1 MARADKITQ
10 LAFQKESF
18 SDFLDNFDI
27 HPVNGAIGR
36 IINENAV
43 RQSIKNIIM
52 TNLGERLFQSRI
64 GSDIYR
70 SLFEPLDQVTAN
82 IIVQAVKSSIKYNEP
97 RAKVLE
103 VGVFKTSDENAVMVK
118 IIFSLINKTDASTV
132 EVVLKRV
139 R

>member
-27 HPVNGAIGR
+27 HPVNGAVGR

-118 IIFSLINKTDASTV
+118 IVFSLINKTDASTV

>member
-82 IIVQAVKSSIKYNEP
+82 IIIQAVKSSIKYNEP

-118 IIFSLINKTDASTV
+118 IVFSLINKTDASTV

>member
-1 MARADKITQ
+1 MARADKLTQ
-10 LAFQKESF
+10 LALQKESF

-27 HPVNGAIGR
+27 HPINGAVGR

-52 TNLGERLFQSRI
+52 TNLGERLFQPRI
-64 GSDIYR
+64 GSNIYR

-82 IIVQAVKSSIKYNEP
+82 IIIDAVRSSIKYNEP
-97 RAKVLE
+97 RAKVLD
-103 VGVFKTSDENAVMVK
+103 VGVYKTSDENAVMVK
-118 IIFSLINKTDASTV
+118 IVFSLINKTDASTV

>member
-10 LAFQKESF
+10 LTFQKESF

-27 HPVNGAIGR
+27 HPVNGAVGR

-82 IIVQAVKSSIKYNEP
+82 IIVEAVKSSIKYNEP

-118 IIFSLINKTDASTV
+118 IVFSLINKTDASTV

>member
-27 HPVNGAIGR
+27 HPVNGAVGR

>member
-27 HPVNGAIGR
+27 HPVNGAVGR

-82 IIVQAVKSSIKYNEP
+82 IIIQAVKSSIKYNEP

-118 IIFSLINKTDASTV
+118 IVFSLINKTDASTV

>member
-1 MARADKITQ
+1 MARADKLTQ
-10 LAFQKESF
+10 LALQKESF

-27 HPVNGAIGR
+27 HPVNGAVGR

-52 TNLGERLFQSRI
+52 TNLGERLFQPRI
-64 GSDIYR
+64 GSNIYR

-82 IIVQAVKSSIKYNEP
+82 IIIDAVRSSIKYNEP
-97 RAKVLE
+97 RAKVLD
-103 VGVFKTSDENAVMVK
+103 VGVYKTSDENAVMVK
-118 IIFSLINKTDASTV
+118 IVFSLINKTDASTV

>member
-27 HPVNGAIGR
+27 HPVHGAVGR

-82 IIVQAVKSSIKYNEP
+82 IIIQAVKSSIKYNEP

-118 IIFSLINKTDASTV
+118 IVFSLINKTDASTV